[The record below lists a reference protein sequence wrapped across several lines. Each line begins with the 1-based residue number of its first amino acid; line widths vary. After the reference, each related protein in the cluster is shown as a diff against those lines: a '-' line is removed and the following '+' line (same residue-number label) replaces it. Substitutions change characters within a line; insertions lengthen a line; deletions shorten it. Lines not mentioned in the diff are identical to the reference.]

1 MSRKW
6 TREHFVDHPRFIKRQ
21 VAANRP
27 PEVWANASKDK
38 IKLICRYCLEA
49 NIGNIIQEEETMR
62 LSNENFQVRSRDVI
76 TLGCK

>member
-38 IKLICRYCLEA
+38 IKLICRYSPRGEYWEYHSRGGDYA
-49 NIGNIIQEEETMR
+49 PFQWK
-62 LSNENFQVRSRDVI
+62 LSS
-76 TLGCK
+76 